1 MGEIV
6 VHAITKNWGSF
17 SALSD
22 VSIEVKEGEFLSI
35 LGPSGCGKS
44 TLLRIIAGLDSPSSG
59 DIMMSGE
66 NVTSLPVW
74 KRNIGFVFQNFAL
87 WPHLSVFRNLS
98 MGLELRRKAKSDI
111 QKKVADALR
120 LVRMEE
126 LAERLP
132 AQLSGGQQQRV
143 ALARAIIL
151 QPDVLLLD
159 EPLSALDK
167 NLRQD
172 MQVELKAIQQRLGLT
187 TIFVTHDQEEA
198 LSLSDRVVIMK
209 RGVVEQI
216 DRPDIIYHHPVSEYV
231 ARFVGEAFFFQGVL
245 ETTQQGICL
254 KLDNGVYLPVNNTGK
269 PFKEKSKV
277 TAFVRPEWI
286 HLTKTDPKNQTA
298 FLQGLQGL
306 QGIVER
312 RMFFGQSS
320 DYLVRMGEGFMRV
333 KKRPDDPVI
342 ENGEKVTIHCTVRLV
357 EDRGWTA

>member
-1 MGEIV
+1 MGKIIIRNV
-6 VHAITKNWGSF
+6 TKNWGNF
-17 SALSD
+17 LALSN
-22 VSIEVKEGEFLSI
+22 VNIEVQEGEFLSI

-59 DIMMSGE
+59 DIIIAE
-66 NVTSLPVW
+66 KNVTTLPVW

-98 MGLELRRKAKSDI
+98 MGLELRKEVKANIK
-111 QKKVADALR
+111 QKVDKVLR
-120 LVRMEE
+120 LVQMEA

-143 ALARAIIL
+143 ALARAIVL
-151 QPDVLLLD
+151 QPNVLLLD

-198 LSLSDRVVIMK
+198 LSLSDRVVIMN

-216 DRPDIIYHHPVSEYV
+216 DEPDIIYHHPVSKYV
-231 ARFVGEAFFFQGVL
+231 ASFVGEAFFFQGNI
-245 ETTQQGICL
+245 ETTEGGIYL
-254 KLDNGVYLPVNNTGK
+254 KLDDGVYLPIDNQGK
-269 PFKEKSKV
+269 RYRESSKV
-277 TAFVRPEWI
+277 TAFVRPEWVN
-286 HLTKTDPKNQTA
+286 LTKTDPQNQGST
-298 FLQGLQGL
+298 L

-320 DYLVRMGEGFMRV
+320 DYLVRIGERSMRV
-333 KKRPDDPVI
+333 KHKLGEPII
-342 ENGEKVTIHCTVRLV
+342 ENGEKVTIHCTARLV
-357 EDRGWTA
+357 EDKG